1 MLTTET
7 REHTPSYYAAT
18 ANWQTHYPKA
28 EGHVTADV
36 CIVGGGFSGV
46 STALHLAEKGYKV
59 VLLEANRISWGASGR
74 NGGQVIS
81 GIGDE
86 PPEKFKNYIGEE
98 GVKSILKTG
107 HECVEIIKERV
118 EKYNIDCDLAWGYI
132 YAATKPRQMHRLK
145 DIKTYQESVGYPY
158 PVKIFNESET
168 RHILKSDRYCG
179 AYVNEHGWGHVHPL
193 NLCIGEARAA
203 ENLGTRIFEQSRVTK
218 ITHSDKP
225 TVHTEHGSV
234 QANYV
239 VLCGEAYMGDLVPE
253 LYKNIFSF
261 SDSVITTEPLG
272 ERANSIITTNW
283 AACDANNHMHYYRLT
298 ADKRLLFGGSNRFL
312 ISAPS
317 NPTAHMRNEMLSV
330 FPQLKD
336 VKIDYTWRGT
346 MGFSLN
352 RIPQMGRINNNVYYV
367 QGYTGH
373 GVAPTHAMGKVLAE
387 AISGNAERFDVF
399 SKIKPITV
407 PGGYYARQA
416 TLAIGLLYYRL
427 LDIL

>member
-1 MLTTET
+1 MLKSDT
-7 REHTPSYYAAT
+7 REHAKSYYAAT
-18 ANWQTHYPKA
+18 ANWQTNYPQL
-28 EGHVTADV
+28 EGHLTADV

-86 PPEKFKNYIGEE
+86 PPATFKKYIGED
-98 GVKSILKTG
+98 GVNVILKTG
-107 HECVEIIKERV
+107 NECVEIIKERV

-132 YAATKPRQMHRLK
+132 YAAIKPHHLDK
-145 DIKTYQESVGYPY
+145 LNGIKEYQESVGYPY
-158 PVKIFNESET
+158 AVKMLDQNET
-168 RHILKSDRYCG
+168 RSVLKSERYCG
-179 AYVNEHGWGHVHPL
+179 AYLNEHGWGHVHPL

-203 ENLGTRIFEQSRVTK
+203 ENLGSRIFEQSRVTK
-218 ITHSDKP
+218 ITHGDKP
-225 TVHTEHGSV
+225 TVHTEYGSI

-239 VLCGEAYMGDLVPE
+239 VLCGEAYMQHLMPE
-253 LYKNIFSF
+253 LDKNIFVF
-261 SDSVITTEPLG
+261 TDQVIATEPLG
-272 ERANSIITTNW
+272 ERANDIITKNW

-312 ISAPS
+312 IGAPS
-317 NPTAHMRNEMLSV
+317 NPTAHMRKEMLSV
-330 FPQLKD
+330 FPQLHD
-336 VKIDYTWRGT
+336 VKIDYTWGGT
-346 MGFSLN
+346 MGVSLN
-352 RIPQMGRINNNVYYV
+352 RIPQLGRINNNVYYV

-399 SKIKPITV
+399 SKIKPISV

-416 TLAIGLLYYRL
+416 TLAVGLLYYRL